1 MSRVGS
7 PQNVCFYSNNCKW
20 SKAFLTELAKTPYK
34 KDFAFHCVDPSPNRP
49 PLPTWLK
56 KVPTLIV
63 QGEQEPLTDGEVMN
77 WLSIKK
83 LRDNGGG
90 NNGPPVPTRGP
101 QGQAQAQIQQEP
113 EAYMWGEMGGSL
125 TKPFSFVDNSGDAPQ
140 GNFEY
145 LNGGQP
151 APGTRT
157 GSDIPEFGSRSMN
170 QPKSRKEDLFDK
182 QMQSYMSSRD
192 SGMPPPVARM

>member
-34 KDFAFHCVDPSPNRP
+34 KDFAFHCVDPAPNRP

-83 LRDNGGG
+83 LRDGGGG

-101 QGQAQAQIQQEP
+101 QGQGHAQVQQEP

-125 TKPFSFVDNSGDAPQ
+125 TKPFSFVDNSGEWFGDAEINEGDWIVFRPSD
-140 GNFEY
+140 GWSITV
-145 LNGGQP
+145 NGVLCRMIDDVNVKARVDQP
-151 APGTRT
+151 DR
-157 GSDIPEFGSRSMN
+157 
-170 QPKSRKEDLFDK
+170 
-182 QMQSYMSSRD
+182 
-192 SGMPPPVARM
+192 VW